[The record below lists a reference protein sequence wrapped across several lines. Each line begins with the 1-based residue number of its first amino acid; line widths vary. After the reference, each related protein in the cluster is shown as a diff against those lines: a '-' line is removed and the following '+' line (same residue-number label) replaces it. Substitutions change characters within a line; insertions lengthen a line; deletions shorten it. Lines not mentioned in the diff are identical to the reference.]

1 MLIKVNDI
9 FFQAWLGNSQFQ
21 KEMQEKY
28 GETWKTDVNRLI
40 DEMEKA
46 EERLYKKF
54 CTNQTN
60 NSCYEEHFA
69 EYASHPYIFLGREY
83 SYKIISIPREFETTF
98 APGGLER
105 LYGLSLIQEC
115 FEDFKND
122 ILEEAVTV
130 PDFVAEYAKNEEEEI
145 NLRDWIVS
153 NAISYL
159 KYIYEDKTEAN
170 MMPPS
175 NNPLVS
181 NILREI
187 ITIGERI
194 ERAYCEWKEND
205 SKEEIERKIEY
216 LKKELEEWDKDDE
229 EERLFISKLREER
242 KEKCEKL
249 LPIVKK
255 VKDRKLAKTLMSFI
269 KEIEVD

>member
-1 MLIKVNDI
+1 MAIKINDI

-40 DEMEKA
+40 EEMEKA
-46 EERLYKKF
+46 EERLYKKL

-83 SYKIISIPREFETTF
+83 FYNIISIQPEFENPF
-98 APGGLER
+98 VPGGLEK
-105 LYGLSLIQEC
+105 LYSLSLIQEC
-115 FEDFKND
+115 FDDFKND
-122 ILEEAVTV
+122 ILEEALTV
-130 PDFVAEYAKNEEEEI
+130 PDFVVEYAKNEEEEK

-153 NAISYL
+153 NAIAYL
-159 KYIYEDKTEAN
+159 KYIYEDKIEQNIT
-170 MMPPS
+170 PS
-175 NNPLVS
+175 LANPLIS
-181 NILREI
+181 SALGEI
-187 ITIGERI
+187 IATGERI
-194 ERAYCEWKEND
+194 EKAYWDWKEKE
-205 SKEEIERKIEY
+205 SKEEIKNRIEF

-242 KEKCEKL
+242 KEKCKKI

-255 VKDRKLAKTLMSFI
+255 TKDRKFIKTLMSFI